1 MAQVSFFFIALTDS
15 TIGNVSL
22 EREAARNIYSII
34 DNDRGVVFDATAGNY
49 DAGSSN
55 SFGNLADK
63 RSGC

>member
-15 TIGNVSL
+15 TIGNFSL

-34 DNDRGVVFDATAGNY
+34 DNYRGVVFDSTAGNY
-49 DAGSSN
+49 DTGSFN